1 MDDNLMKKIIES
13 NSKVNSMAKAIL
25 VRWKWDDNNIFRI
38 FLGLRYGG
46 TTETQFD
53 LDQKY
58 PASSEEK
65 VTLLLHA
72 DQLANLNREEK
83 ISKIVNL
90 LDDGLWKWDPSKKIE
105 FIKVVNRF
113 LGAGK

>member
-1 MDDNLMKKIIES
+1 MDDNLMKKIIEN
-13 NSKVNSMAKAIL
+13 NSKLNSMAKAIL
-25 VRWKWDDNNIFRI
+25 VRWKWDDNNNYRI

-58 PASSEEK
+58 PVNSEEK
-65 VTLLLHA
+65 ITLLLHA
-72 DQLANLNREEK
+72 DQLATLSREEK
-83 ISKIVNL
+83 ISKIVQL
-90 LDDGLWKWDPSKKIE
+90 LGDGLWKWDPLKKIE
-105 FIKVVNRF
+105 FINVVNRF